1 MELYTYSLNRHRN
14 SRKSSHNFF
23 FGSRSSNTEWRI
35 YLHLIFLLGIPWLD
49 LGGLV
54 WKALNGWGKGNLF
67 KLNKF
72 IHTRE
77 ARGTGVTAQSG
88 GARPS
93 PHFPGPRV
101 SGRRHSRPVSGC
113 AMSRDVSA
121 PTQALAETMTT
132 QLSSYSREGEMT
144 FGEILTKETSTIS
157 VYQAA
162 VTVSRRPQKWPRSHW
177 LPAKGAMWP
186 STVPR
191 ILSP

>member
-1 MELYTYSLNRHRN
+1 M
-14 SRKSSHNFF
+14 
-23 FGSRSSNTEWRI
+23 
-35 YLHLIFLLGIPWLD
+35 
-49 LGGLV
+49 

-121 PTQALAETMTT
+121 PTRALAETMTT

-144 FGEILTKETSTIS
+144 FSEKFLRRRHRLFLSTRLQSQFRDGHRNGHALTGSLQKGLCGHRRSPGSFLHSGLFLRNLGQPDRTPRDQGGSASERTNSAAQNVYLPEPGTGE
-157 VYQAA
+157 A
-162 VTVSRRPQKWPRSHW
+162 
-177 LPAKGAMWP
+177 GAD
-186 STVPR
+186 R
-191 ILSP
+191 